1 MTDPDYAPESA
12 TLVSTSG
19 TDPHARDRV
28 VTLRGPPSDISSL
41 VLFLVFISGYPT
53 NELRI
58 ATKSSSKLIT
68 IQLRCPRMH

>member
-12 TLVSTSG
+12 TSVSTSG
-19 TDPHARDRV
+19 TDPHAHDRV

-41 VLFLVFISGYPT
+41 VLLLVFISRFPM

-58 ATKSSSKLIT
+58 ATNA
-68 IQLRCPRMH
+68 